1 MDTRKHGISSVVV
14 NGEQWV
20 EVEAAALASAGPHD
34 GVYSLDRQEGTV
46 RFGDGAHGRQPPA
59 GASITATYRHGRGKD
74 GNCLTAISITSTWP
88 LTTHKYVVGVN
99 KQGFQV
105 RFIGSAIEQ
114 PSGEMRPSYFYGQLL
129 TESDFSDEQ
138 NYLLGRHRRHNKFLH
153 RHGVAQGFELQGK
166 EDSVVISPGY
176 AIDCCGRELILN
188 EAIEVK
194 IQDLESPLY
203 VTIEHTE
210 KETHDVPA
218 LDGSSISASRIED
231 CVLAYVVSEPE
242 QRDALTIG
250 RLVLGTSGWQ
260 VDTTFKPP
268 RSV

>member
-88 LTTHKYVVGVN
+88 LTTHKYVVGVD

-114 PSGEMRPSYFYGQLL
+114 PTGEMRPSYFYGQLL

-218 LDGSSISASRIED
+218 LDGSSTSASRIED

-242 QRDALTIG
+242 QRDELTIG
-250 RLVLGTSGWQ
+250 RLVLGASGWQ
-260 VDTTFKPP
+260 VDTTFKPA